1 LFTQF
6 PARSPRGQYP
16 GINAEYFRYCIHSNL
31 QQFGMGIRPH
41 MNINYYNITSTV
53 LSSVYLHYWWLLFLC
68 DTTTATIIMTMMR
81 RMTRRMVIITQHNLR
96 EHFC

>member
-1 LFTQF
+1 
-6 PARSPRGQYP
+6 
-16 GINAEYFRYCIHSNL
+16 
-31 QQFGMGIRPH
+31 

-68 DTTTATIIMTMMR
+68 DTTTATIIMTIMM

-96 EHFC
+96 EHFYERECACAYVHVYGKEGT